1 MVNRGR
7 FVANAGA
14 DPSGQVGKV
23 HDGVMRTLPEMVLLT
38 VGYEGRTAEE
48 LVGAVAEADV
58 DVLVDV
64 RLTPL
69 SRKPGL
75 SKRQLAEAL
84 AAAGVEYVHLP
95 ALGNPRDNRDAFR
108 QGDPRSRARFRAL
121 LDTPQAQSALG
132 QLRSRVREERV
143 ALLCFERE
151 PGCCHRQLVSEDLV
165 TRDPGLGVR
174 HL

>member
-1 MVNRGR
+1 
-7 FVANAGA
+7 
-14 DPSGQVGKV
+14 
-23 HDGVMRTLPEMVLLT
+23 MRALQEMVLLT

-48 LVGAVAEADV
+48 LVVALADEGV

-75 SKRQLAEAL
+75 SKRQLADAL
-84 AAAGVEYVHLP
+84 AAAGVQYVHLA
-95 ALGNPRDNRDAFR
+95 ALGNPRDNREAFR
-108 QGDPRSRARFRAL
+108 RGDPRGRARFRAL
-121 LDTPQAQSALG
+121 LRTPQARAALDE
-132 QLRSRVREERV
+132 LRSRVRDERV

-151 PGCCHRQLVSEDLV
+151 PDCCHRQLVSDDLL
-165 TRDPGLGVR
+165 RHDPGLGVR